1 MTEGNLNT
9 VRPEPVEG
17 LRQAQPERTRGTLYG
32 VSLGPGDPGLI
43 TRRAWALLER
53 ADTVWTYP
61 VRSLR
66 KESYVLDIALRA
78 GLTPPARHQSL
89 LFPMTHDVEKLARH
103 WLKAAETVRDLLA
116 TGQDVLFLVEGDA
129 STYASF
135 CYLARVLRELDSA
148 AQIDIVPGVTSF
160 NAACARLQMP
170 LSEQDDTIAI
180 VPAAYGI
187 AAVEKML
194 DDFDTLVLMKVKPL
208 LDDLIDLL
216 ARRGLLAHSR
226 FIEKAGS
233 PVERIVHDVAAL
245 KGSKVNYLSL
255 LLVKN
260 PERSRGE
267 MIRGCRKKTTV
278 ELEEETQK

>member
-1 MTEGNLNT
+1 MT
-9 VRPEPVEG
+9 
-17 LRQAQPERTRGTLYG
+17 GTLYG

-53 ADTVWTYP
+53 RDTVWTYP

-66 KESYVLDIALRA
+66 KDSYALDIALRG
-78 GLTPPARHQSL
+78 GLEPPACHQAL

-103 WLKAAETVRDLLA
+103 WLKAAETVRGLLA
-116 TGQDVLFLVEGDA
+116 RGQDVLFLVEGDA

-135 CYLARVLRELDSA
+135 GYLARVLRELDA
-148 AQIDIVPGVTSF
+148 NARIEIVAGVNSF

-170 LSEQDDTIAI
+170 LAEQDDTIAI

-187 AAVEKML
+187 AAVEKMF

-216 ARRGLLAHSR
+216 DRRGLLAHSR
-226 FIEKAGS
+226 FVEKAGS
-233 PVERIVHDVAAL
+233 PVERVVLDVATL
-245 KGSKVNYLSL
+245 KGTKVNYLSL
-255 LLVKN
+255 LLVRN
-260 PERSRGE
+260 PLRQRGE
-267 MIRGCRKKTTV
+267 LQRGCRKKTST
-278 ELEEETQK
+278 ELEEQESEESA

>member
-1 MTEGNLNT
+1 MTEL
-9 VRPEPVEG
+9 
-17 LRQAQPERTRGTLYG
+17 QPAVAPKKGRLFG

-53 ADTVWTYP
+53 RDAVWTYP

-66 KESYVLDIALRA
+66 KESYALDIALRA
-78 GLTPPARHQSL
+78 GLALPPQHQPL

-103 WLKAAETVRDLLA
+103 WLKAAETVKALLA
-116 TGQDVLFLVEGDA
+116 TGTDVLFLVEGDA

-135 CYLARVLRELDSA
+135 CYLARVLRELDDEA
-148 AQIDIVPGVTSF
+148 NIDIVPGVTSF
-160 NAACARLQMP
+160 NAACAQLQMP

-216 ARRGLLAHSR
+216 ARRDLLQHSR

-233 PVERIVHDVAAL
+233 PVERIVTDIAEL
-245 KGSKVNYLSL
+245 KGTKVNYLSL

-260 PERSRGE
+260 PGRERGE
-267 MIRGCRKKTTV
+267 VQRGCRKKTST
-278 ELEEETQK
+278 EIEEEMQE

>member
-1 MTEGNLNT
+1 MTEST
-9 VRPEPVEG
+9 PIAPPELVGSPAASPVAVG
-17 LRQAQPERTRGTLYG
+17 RLFG

-53 ADTVWTYP
+53 PNTVWTYP

-66 KESYVLDIALRA
+66 KESYALDIALRA
-78 GLTPPARHQSL
+78 GLALPARHQPL

-103 WLKAAETVRDLLA
+103 WLKAAETVQALLA
-116 TGQDVLFLVEGDA
+116 TGVDVLFLVEGDA

-135 CYLARVLRELDSA
+135 CYLARVLRELDA
-148 AQIDIVPGVTSF
+148 NALIDIVPGVTSF
-160 NAACARLQMP
+160 NAACAQLQMP

-216 ARRGLLAHSR
+216 ERRGLLPHSR

-233 PVERIVHDVAAL
+233 PVERIVHNVAEL
-245 KGSKVNYLSL
+245 KGTTVNYLSL

-260 PERSRGE
+260 PDRVRGE
-267 MIRGCRKKTTV
+267 MQRGCRKKTST
-278 ELEEETQK
+278 EIEEETQ

>member
-1 MTEGNLNT
+1 MSKN
-9 VRPEPVEG
+9 
-17 LRQAQPERTRGTLYG
+17 GTLYG

-53 ADTVWTYP
+53 PDAIWTYP
-61 VRSLR
+61 VRNLH
-66 KESYVLDIALRA
+66 KDSYALDIAQRA
-78 GLTPPARHQSL
+78 GLPLPAQHLPL

-116 TGQDVLFLVEGDA
+116 TGRDVLFLVEGDA

-135 CYLARVLRELDSA
+135 SYLARVLRELDPA
-148 AQIDIVPGVTSF
+148 AQVQIVAGVSSF
-160 NAACARLQMP
+160 NAVCATVQVP

-187 AAVEKML
+187 HAVEKML

-216 ARRGLLAHSR
+216 ARRGLLAHSCLV
-226 FIEKAGS
+226 EKAGS
-233 PVERIVHDVAAL
+233 PLERVVRDVASL
-245 KGSKVNYLSL
+245 KGTQVNYLSL

-260 PERSRGE
+260 PGREKGP
-267 MIRGCRKKTTV
+267 MVRGCRKKTSTELV
-278 ELEEETQK
+278 EEAAE

>member
-1 MTEGNLNT
+1 MN
-9 VRPEPVEG
+9 
-17 LRQAQPERTRGTLYG
+17 AQHKGMLYG

-43 TRRAWALLER
+43 TRRAFALLER
-53 ADTVWTYP
+53 TDAIWTYP

-66 KESYVLDIALRA
+66 KESYALDIALRA
-78 GLTPPARHQSL
+78 GLPLPAQHQSL
-89 LFPMTHDVEKLARH
+89 LFPMTHDAEKLARH

-116 TGQDVLFLVEGDA
+116 SGQDVLFLVEGDA

-135 CYLARVLRELDSA
+135 CYLARVLREIDVTA
-148 AQIDIVPGVTSF
+148 AIEIVPGVTSF
-160 NAACARLQMP
+160 NAACAQLQIP

-187 AAVEKML
+187 GAVEKKL

-216 ARRGLLAHSR
+216 ARRGLLEHSR

-233 PVERIVHDVAAL
+233 PVERVVTNVAEL
-245 KGSKVNYLSL
+245 KGTKVNYLSL

-260 PERSRGE
+260 PNRPRGE
-267 MIRGCRKKTTV
+267 LLRGCRKKSTAD
-278 ELEEETQK
+278 LEEETQE